1 MNVRT
6 KIISVPDRASTIT
19 GHTIQQFV
27 TLPAAPWEEA
37 DSEIEVE
44 FVNVNSKVTIFGT
57 TFANV
62 TKAARE
68 LKTDR
73 ASMAN
78 AFMFDRLEQY
88 LEGNLAR
95 EKSGVRHYQTF
106 TALYEKSLK
115 RRTCPPCDHKCN
127 EGRDCPERNK

>member
-19 GHTIQQFV
+19 GYTIQQFV

-62 TKAARE
+62 SRAAKE
-68 LKTDR
+68 LKVDR
-73 ASMAN
+73 TGLAN
-78 AFMFDRLEQY
+78 ALMFGKLQQY
-88 LEGNLAR
+88 LDGQLAR
-95 EKSGVRHYQTF
+95 EKANIRPTKTF
-106 TALYEKSLK
+106 TALYQKSLK
-115 RRTCPPCDHKCN
+115 TCPPCNHNCN
-127 EGRDCPERNK
+127 EGRNCPERNK

>member
-6 KIISVPDRASTIT
+6 KIIAVPDRASTIT
-19 GHTIQQFV
+19 GYTIQQFV

-62 TKAARE
+62 SKAAKD
-68 LKTDR
+68 LKVDR
-73 ASMAN
+73 TGLAN
-78 AFMFDRLEQY
+78 ALMFDRLQQY

-95 EKSGVRHYQTF
+95 EKSGVRHYKTF
-106 TALYEKSLK
+106 TTLYEKSLK
-115 RRTCPPCDHKCN
+115 RKASAT
-127 EGRDCPERNK
+127 